1 MKQFLDQVALHTEHH
16 DATRIEALMDMCRAA
31 IAVYDGTEDQAVADW
46 ALSDHRGRGARLLA
60 SSWPPKHLNRSEE
73 GRAEVLAEVEA
84 LRADLQLMR
93 TQVGS
98 AIGVDLVQP

>member
-1 MKQFLDQVALHTEHH
+1 MGEPCLSFFWGALPFLTIGAGEHVFLRQ
-16 DATRIEALMDMCRAA
+16 AGRRA
-31 IAVYDGTEDQAVADW
+31 
-46 ALSDHRGRGARLLA
+46 
-60 SSWPPKHLNRSEE
+60 LNRSEE
-73 GRAEVLAEVEA
+73 GHAEVLAEVEA

>member
-1 MKQFLDQVALHTEHH
+1 MGEPCLSFFWGALPFLTIGAGEHVVLRQAGLRALEPLGGGP
-16 DATRIEALMDMCRAA
+16 RR
-31 IAVYDGTEDQAVADW
+31 G
-46 ALSDHRGRGARLLA
+46 SRRGRG
-60 SSWPPKHLNRSEE
+60 
-73 GRAEVLAEVEA
+73 